1 MKPIR
6 IAVTKGRLEK
16 GTIGLFD
23 KMGFDTAEL
32 VEKGRRLILPV
43 YTPDKKAVEVVLAKS
58 ADVIT
63 YVNHGVCDLGIVG
76 KDTIAEYGGGF
87 YEVVDLGFGRCRFVL
102 AAPDKTDFYAGY
114 AAKTVATKYPNVSNS
129 FFEGKGMDVRIIKVE
144 SAVELAPLLGLS
156 DAIVDLVETGRTL
169 KENGLKVVEDIMP
182 VSARLIANIACMKL
196 HKSEIEEFIK
206 KVEENAL
213 AQ

>member
-16 GTIGLFD
+16 GTIALFD

-43 YTPDKKAVEVVLAKS
+43 YTPDKKAVEVVLAKA

-87 YEVVDLGFGRCRFVL
+87 YEVEDLGFGRCRFVL

-114 AAKTVATKYPNVSNS
+114 AAKTVATKYRTCQTP
-129 FFEGKGMDVRIIKVE
+129 FEGREWTSIIKVE

-169 KENGLKVVEDIMP
+169 RKTAL
-182 VSARLIANIACMKL
+182 RLSRISCRSL
-196 HKSEIEEFIK
+196 P
-206 KVEENAL
+206 AL
-213 AQ
+213 LRISPA

>member
-43 YTPDKKAVEVVLAKS
+43 YTPDKKAVEVVLSKS

-63 YVNHGVCDLGIVG
+63 YVNHRVCDLGIVG

-87 YEVVDLGFGRCRFVL
+87 YEVVDLGF
-102 AAPDKTDFYAGY
+102 AG
-114 AAKTVATKYPNVSNS
+114 AGLCSPRRTKPIFMRVTPQKRSQPNTRMCQTP
-129 FFEGKGMDVRIIKVE
+129 FLKAREWT
-144 SAVELAPLLGLS
+144 SA
-156 DAIVDLVETGRTL
+156 
-169 KENGLKVVEDIMP
+169 
-182 VSARLIANIACMKL
+182 
-196 HKSEIEEFIK
+196 
-206 KVEENAL
+206 
-213 AQ
+213 